1 MCLKLKTL
9 QKHWGQWTYWAY
21 RKLRAGLHFPKSRG
35 DKKGFRVFRCS
46 LSGSSV
52 SPVCTFRLYRCSC
65 MRDFEELDSKASYER
80 EILNSWMRCV
90 SRTFPHEDLTP
101 FVNARIPNTSLLT
114 GYLILPFCYLIF
126 FYFRKQGSFNTS
138 SKFGQQALI
147 VLKTKTNHTKKHF
160 NNLIGT

>member
-35 DKKGFRVFRCS
+35 DKKVFVDFVARFPA
-46 LSGSSV
+46 LLF
-52 SPVCTFRLYRCSC
+52 SPVCTFRLYWCSC
-65 MRDFEELDSKASYER
+65 MTDFEELDSKASHGR

-101 FVNARIPNTSLLT
+101 FVNARIPNTSLLA
-114 GYLILPFCYLIF
+114 GYLILPFCHLIF
-126 FYFRKQGSFNTS
+126 FYFK
-138 SKFGQQALI
+138 
-147 VLKTKTNHTKKHF
+147 KTRFFQYFFQVWSASTDCPQD
-160 NNLIGT
+160 